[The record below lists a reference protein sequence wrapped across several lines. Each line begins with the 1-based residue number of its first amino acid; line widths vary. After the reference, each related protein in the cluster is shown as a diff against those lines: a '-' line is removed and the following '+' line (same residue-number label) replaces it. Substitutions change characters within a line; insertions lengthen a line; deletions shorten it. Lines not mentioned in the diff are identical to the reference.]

1 MDYCSVD
8 DLLGQVPREK
18 LIDLSNDAEPE
29 TDASGDPVL
38 NLSTINLAIANAG
51 SEIEG
56 YISTRYP
63 VPLSSVPPIIK
74 KLAVDIAVYNLF
86 SRKWAVDEDDNLARR
101 YKNAVVL
108 LQRIAEGKVLLG
120 VSENNI
126 LYSAPIKSFGSRFR
140 QEYD

>member
-1 MDYCSVD
+1 MDYCSVE

-18 LIDLSNDAEPE
+18 LVDLSNDVEPV
-29 TDASGDPVL
+29 TDANGDPVL
-38 NLSTINLAIANAG
+38 NMLTIDLAIANAG

-56 YISTRYP
+56 YISARYP
-63 VPLSSVPPIIK
+63 VPLSSVPPIIR

-86 SRKWAVDEDDNLARR
+86 SRKWSVEEDNNLARR
-101 YKNAVVL
+101 YKNAVAL

-126 LYSAPIKSFGSRFR
+126 LYSAPAKSFGSRFR